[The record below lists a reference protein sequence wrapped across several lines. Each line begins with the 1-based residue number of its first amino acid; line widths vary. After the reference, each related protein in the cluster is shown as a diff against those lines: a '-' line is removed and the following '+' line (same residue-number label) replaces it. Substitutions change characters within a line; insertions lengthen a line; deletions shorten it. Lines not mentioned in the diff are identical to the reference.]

1 MFEEMR
7 SLYTVVNMKIPNQ
20 ETRVRHLARMREL
33 NKRMDKHIIDLD
45 ELNARLDDNLRKQRR
60 RFFDGGET
68 QQITSS
74 SNE

>member
-1 MFEEMR
+1 M
-7 SLYTVVNMKIPNQ
+7 SDMKIPNQ

-45 ELNARLDDNLRKQRR
+45 ELNARLEDNLRKQRR
-60 RFFDGGET
+60 RIFDDGET